1 MSPYG
6 DIIWQRVFYELDPLD
21 NEARFGT
28 LRDVVELLNGDL
40 YGVGGMTFDFITHSI
55 IFKVDGNG
63 CLTRDDCGIVQF
75 LTDTEDVD
83 ISDDIAVY
91 PNPVS
96 DRFWV
101 SISADLHDCRF
112 MVLDEMAAC
121 SQDAT
126 FGFKC

>member
-55 IFKVDGNG
+55 IFNNIQSRWK
-63 CLTRDDCGIVQF
+63 
-75 LTDTEDVD
+75 
-83 ISDDIAVY
+83 
-91 PNPVS
+91 
-96 DRFWV
+96 WV
-101 SISADLHDCRF
+101 SH
-112 MVLDEMAAC
+112 
-121 SQDAT
+121 T
-126 FGFKC
+126 